1 MVIPTVMVELVAKT
15 LNQVN
20 DWKPL
25 QRTFFGTVGPITH
38 SWREEQHSCNHSCQ
52 EQRGFTAHYGGGKGS
67 VRDAL
72 TGGLPQ
78 GLSQLTLA
86 PTLTDLIFPRPL
98 GQEPSKYEGSSP
110 RRGPGLPKEIERAVS
125 STPETSR
132 SLFPKKVWGGLFWV
146 VWSLVNS
153 MKMQG
158 SKTSLFPCFFG
169 KPVRE
174 LQEACR

>member
-1 MVIPTVMVELVAKT
+1 MTRSPCREHFLEQ
-15 LNQVN
+15 L
-20 DWKPL
+20 
-25 QRTFFGTVGPITH
+25 GPITH

-86 PTLTDLIFPRPL
+86 PTLTDFIFPRPL
-98 GQEPSKYEGSSP
+98 GQEPSQYEGNSP
-110 RRGPGLPKEIERAVS
+110 RRGPGLPEEIERAVS
-125 STPETSR
+125 SIPETSR
-132 SLFPKKVWGGLFWV
+132 SLLPKKVWGCLFWV
-146 VWSLVNS
+146 VWSLANG

-158 SKTSLFPCFFG
+158 SKTSLFPFFFWQA
-169 KPVRE
+169 P
-174 LQEACR
+174 